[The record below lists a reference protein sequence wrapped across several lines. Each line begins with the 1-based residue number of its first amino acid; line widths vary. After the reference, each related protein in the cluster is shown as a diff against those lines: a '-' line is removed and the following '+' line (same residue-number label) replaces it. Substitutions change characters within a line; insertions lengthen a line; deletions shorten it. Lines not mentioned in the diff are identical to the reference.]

1 MPADIA
7 MRRFAGEK
15 VDVCIVGSGAGGA
28 PLAFELA
35 RAGASVVVLEKGP
48 WYTTKDFT
56 HDEIAINRR
65 SFWSP
70 PIADEPRLLKDSAAP
85 AHKSGVGWTS
95 NCVGGGTVHMS
106 GFFYRL
112 HPEDFRM
119 RDRFPELDA
128 EHENWPI
135 TYDELAPHYDRV
147 ESEVGVSGLAGEY
160 PFEPPRRGPFPDP
173 PLDSNPISA
182 LIDEG
187 ARSLGLHPFQT
198 PRAIISRPRPDRA
211 GCAYCD
217 FCGSYGC
224 EVNAKSST
232 AVALLPRAIATGR
245 CEVRTPAMVFEVVVD
260 ASGRASGVR
269 YFDAHGQ
276 IVEQKAALV
285 CVSAT
290 AIESARL
297 LLNSSS
303 PAFPHG
309 LANRNGHVG
318 KHLHFSTLG
327 KGHGEF
333 ERARLPANMQKD
345 DGVHFLQRSLQDY
358 YFVKDRP
365 GYNKGG
371 THCFLLPPRG
381 PIFASERIAGR
392 DGTKWGVPL
401 MQALH
406 RYFHEVREIDFEVFG
421 EYLPNAQSFVG
432 VDPKVQDKWGLPVS
446 SVQALHREEDVQ
458 LSRYLVERGL
468 EVLTAAGATRTG
480 IDTIGGTTY
489 ILQHGTCR
497 FGDDPKTN
505 VLNRWCQSHE
515 VKNLFVVDGSFM
527 PTSGGVA
534 TTMTIMA
541 NSFRVAD
548 YLKTRMK
555 SGPL

>member
-1 MPADIA
+1 
-7 MRRFAGEK
+7 MRSFAGQK

-28 PLAFELA
+28 PLAFEIA
-35 RAGASVVVLEKGP
+35 RAGMSVVVLEKGP
-48 WYTTKDFT
+48 WYTAKDFS

-65 SFWSP
+65 TFWSP
-70 PIADEPRLLKDSAAP
+70 ALGDEPRLWKDSQAP
-85 AHKSGVGWTS
+85 ARRSSNGWIST
-95 NCVGGGTVHMS
+95 CVGGGTVHMS

-119 RDRFPELDA
+119 RERFPDLEA

-135 TYDELAPHYDRV
+135 TYDELSPYYDRV
-147 ESEVGVSGLAGEY
+147 ETEVGVSGLAGQY

-173 PLDSNPISA
+173 PLASNPIAA
-182 LIDEG
+182 LIDHG
-187 ARSLGLHPFQT
+187 ARSLGLHPFPT
-198 PRAIISRPRPDRA
+198 PRAIVSRPREGRA

-224 EVNAKSST
+224 EVDAKSST
-232 AVALLPRAIATGR
+232 AVALLPRAIASGN
-245 CEVRTPAMVFEVVVD
+245 CEVRTPAMVFDVVVD
-260 ASGRASGVR
+260 KSGRATGVR
-269 YFDAHGQ
+269 YFDAAGQ
-276 IVEQKAALV
+276 IVEQHAALV

-297 LLNSSS
+297 LLNSTS

-318 KHLHFSTLG
+318 RHLHFSTLG

-333 ERARLPANMQKD
+333 ERAKLPADMQKD
-345 DGVHFLQRSLQDY
+345 DGVHFLQRSLQDF
-358 YFVKDRP
+358 YFVKDMP

-371 THCFLLPPRG
+371 THCFVLPPRG

-392 DGTKWGVPL
+392 QGTQWGAPL

-421 EYLPNAQSFVG
+421 EYLPNSQSFVT
-432 VDPKVQDKWGLPVS
+432 VDNSVQDKWGLPVS
-446 SVQALHREEDVQ
+446 SVQAIHREEDVKM
-458 LSRYLVERGL
+458 SRFLVDRGL
-468 EVLTAAGATRTG
+468 EVLTAAGAVRTET
-480 IDTIGGTTY
+480 DSVGGTTS

-505 VLNRWCQSHE
+505 VLNRWCQTHD

-548 YLKTRMK
+548 YLVGRRK
-555 SGPL
+555 SGAL